1 MSEQRK
7 RFLIPN
13 QITKAFHIWRGVTL
27 RDGLILL
34 PLGLIGYVCYQYIIP
49 SVWELSYKLFLALLP
64 ATLGGAMIFV
74 RPIPERK
81 NIALYQQLIWR
92 IRFNRRQ
99 RIYLFSK
106 RR

>member
-1 MSEQRK
+1 MLAERK
-7 RFLIPN
+7 QFLIPN
-13 QITKAFHIWRGVTL
+13 QITKAFHIWRSITL

-34 PLGLIGYVCYQYIIP
+34 PLGIIGYVCYQYIIP
-49 SVWELSYKLFLALLP
+49 SAWELSYKLFLALLP
-64 ATLGGAMIFV
+64 VTLGGAMIFV
-74 RPIPERK
+74 NPIPERK

-99 RIYLFSK
+99 HVYLFTK